1 MTMKLTLFPILLLFL
16 VGCQQVKPR
25 TNADYVHEHHCA
37 RTSRMDTPGKVL
49 VINGDPTYVK
59 GDGFWAYNCPD
70 SDLRVIIDDGE
81 EQP

>member
-1 MTMKLTLFPILLLFL
+1 
-16 VGCQQVKPR
+16 
-25 TNADYVHEHHCA
+25 
-37 RTSRMDTPGKVL
+37 MDTPGKVL